1 LLKAKVMRIDKIYD
15 DNQKYLSFY
24 NYGCIFEEMPP
35 NIEMIITRY
44 LYIRQLEMHKD
55 KWEKL

>member
-1 LLKAKVMRIDKIYD
+1 
-15 DNQKYLSFY
+15 
-24 NYGCIFEEMPP
+24 MPP

-55 KWEKL
+55 KWEKLWKRLQLYLSLY